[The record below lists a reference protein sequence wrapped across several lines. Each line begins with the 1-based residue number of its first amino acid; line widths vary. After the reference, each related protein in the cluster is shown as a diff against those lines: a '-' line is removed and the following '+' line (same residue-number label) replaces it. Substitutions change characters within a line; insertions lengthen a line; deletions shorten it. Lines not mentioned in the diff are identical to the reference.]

1 MTDDAT
7 VEVKDSNESLEM
19 INSIENETDL
29 SQLNTL
35 NYKNI
40 KERVK

>member
-40 KERVK
+40 KERFT